1 MKKKETSGNK
11 MRKHASIKVKLM
23 LVMTLLVAGTIF
35 LCWFFINTC
44 LERYYIYQKQNE
56 LISSY
61 DAIDRAGREN
71 ALESKEF
78 TLLFNNICSTKNI
91 DTIIISAERQ
101 IILSYSPDDKAFR
114 NQLVEMMWGVGAI
127 GEKTLRSTD
136 HYTMQEQTDATT
148 GSECIALIG
157 TLANDDYIYMKTPL
171 ESIRESAKSTSQFFL
186 FVGIG
191 ATIICVVI
199 IYFVAKS
206 ISQPIQELSSLSK
219 RMCNLEFDAKF
230 EPKFHSSR
238 ELETLGSN
246 MNELS
251 ETLQQTIGELK
262 GANNELKDDIAKKE
276 KIDEMRKEFLSNVSH
291 ELKTPLALIS
301 GYAEGLKE
309 CINDSEESRE
319 FYCDVIMDET
329 DKMNRMVGKLLTLN
343 QLEFGNERVEM
354 SCFDITE
361 LIKGVVNANTLLAD
375 TDGITISFAQDE
387 PAHVWGDEFKV
398 EEVITNYLS
407 NAMHY
412 AAGAKQV
419 RIYYEQRKKLL
430 RVCVYN
436 SGSNIPEEE
445 LDKIWIKFYK
455 VDKARTREYGGS
467 GIGLSIV
474 KAIMNSMHQECGVC
488 NVEDGV
494 VFWMELERN
503 N

>member
-11 MRKHASIKVKLM
+11 IRKHASIKVKLM

-35 LCWFFINTC
+35 LCWFFINTW

-56 LISSY
+56 LVNSY
-61 DAIDRAGREN
+61 DSINQAGSEN

-136 HYTMQEQTDATT
+136 HYTIQEQTDTTT

-157 TLANDDYIYMKTPL
+157 TLTNDDYIYMKTPL

-375 TDGITISFAQDE
+375 SDGITIGFAQDE

-419 RIYYEQRKKLL
+419 RIYYEQHENLL

-436 SGSNIPEEE
+436 SGSSIPEEE

-474 KAIMNSMHQECGVC
+474 KAIMNSMHQECGVY
-488 NVEDGV
+488 NLGDGV